1 MEKKK
6 INKKRP
12 GLAHLKKQNVITVS
26 VNVSGQI
33 IVCELQSTHTR
44 THAHTHTRTHVHTY
58 TRTHVHTYTRTH
70 AHTYNKTAP
79 ILGSHF
85 NKKNGQSN
93 LRPQIRRA
101 MVTFPPRSDFHAHE
115 Q

>member
-44 THAHTHTRTHVHTY
+44 THAHTY

-101 MVTFPPRSDFHAHE
+101 MAETFPPRSDFHAHE